1 MWSFLLKL
9 LVQKKEN
16 REFSEL
22 NITIVI
28 LGDVL
33 GGFIAPR
40 ARTFEG
46 GGPHC
51 SSWRVVGEGSGGYAR
66 VSTDDR

>member
-1 MWSFLLKL
+1 MVIFAKIAGS
-9 LVQKKEN
+9 KKEN

-28 LGDVL
+28 FGDVL
-33 GGFIAPR
+33 GGFTAPR

-51 SSWRVVGEGSGGYAR
+51 SSWRVVGGGSGGYAR